1 MMKTRLSRSPWPG
14 LSAVLTLLLLL
25 LLLSTWALAADD
37 DHERA
42 RRLRDSG
49 EVLPLASVIA
59 SIHEQ
64 QPGRVL
70 EVELEREHGRWVYE
84 IELLAPDG
92 VVWEFEVDAA
102 SGELLERERED

>member
-1 MMKTRLSRSPWPG
+1 MVGVLSVLSP
-14 LSAVLTLLLLL
+14 
-25 LLLSTWALAADD
+25 LAPLATASDD

-59 SIHEQ
+59 KVREQ

-70 EVELEREHGRWVYE
+70 EVEMDREHGRWVYE

-102 SGELLERERED
+102 SGELLEREREH